1 MDLID
6 SGAIQEAQQEY
17 LRFLDDKDE
26 KVYYQSVK
34 EMIEKKST
42 RLIVNIG
49 LYFIQNT
56 CLVIIIR

>member
-49 LYFIQNT
+49 LLYILYNI
-56 CLVIIIR
+56 LV

>member
-26 KVYYQSVK
+26 KVYFQAVK
-34 EMIEKKST
+34 EMIEKKAT

-49 LYFIQNT
+49 GIMINPHCFKAF
-56 CLVIIIR
+56 